1 MCDQYAALDGRV
13 RVIHQNNAGQAAAR
27 NAGLEECHGEYVS
40 FVDSDDEI
48 DPQMI
53 SILEP
58 AIRLGAYD
66 LAICGFKRFNP
77 EEELCPFPLKTMETR
92 ELTSSEIWQE
102 VFGRLNNAAWNKL
115 YRRELIGELRF
126 PAGLVHGEDLIFNLQ
141 YIAGCKKAVMTD
153 APLYHYCV
161 RSGSITKSGFRE
173 NRFDEIDSKEMA
185 LELIQKYHP
194 EEIENARKY
203 CFRARMNVL
212 RSVYCSGL
220 EKDYASQIEECRD
233 YVIEHYPET
242 ANSLRIKERAEFN
255 LFKSAKPVY
264 RYLIR
269 ILQKNGN
276 NKSRK

>member
-1 MCDQYAALDGRV
+1 M
-13 RVIHQNNAGQAAAR
+13 
-27 NAGLEECHGEYVS
+27 
-40 FVDSDDEI
+40 
-48 DPQMI
+48 
-53 SILEP
+53 
-58 AIRLGAYD
+58 
-66 LAICGFKRFNP
+66 
-77 EEELCPFPLKTMETR
+77 
-92 ELTSSEIWQE
+92 
-102 VFGRLNNAAWNKL
+102 
-115 YRRELIGELRF
+115 GELRF